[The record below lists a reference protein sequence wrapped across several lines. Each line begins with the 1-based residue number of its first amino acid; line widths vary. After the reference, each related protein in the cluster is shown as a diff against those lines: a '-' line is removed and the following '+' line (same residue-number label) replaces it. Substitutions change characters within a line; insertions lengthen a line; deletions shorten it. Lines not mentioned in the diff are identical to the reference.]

1 MIQSWSRKVRK
12 GDPESAELNS
22 ESVRGAAPCS
32 QEGALLPS
40 TCRVRGSREGAPD
53 PACPASLP
61 GKFQV

>member
-1 MIQSWSRKVRK
+1 MIQSWSPKGRK
-12 GDPESAELNS
+12 GDPGSAEMNS
-22 ESVRGAAPCS
+22 ESARDAAPCS
-32 QEGALLPS
+32 LEGALLPS